1 MSSFKLIAVGNIQKT
16 IRSAVEAKRNAT
28 ISALFHGLVSSN
40 VAFAADMRREDA
52 ADFDVT
58 LRTLLPIRFNKEAGQ
73 YQFDQ
78 KKAFASAEKLGMGT
92 LSMNTLEQVR
102 ADYRNA
108 DKDQR
113 DAMVQE
119 FYGLCMD
126 YYAAQ
131 SQAAKAASLD
141 ADALRDSAY
150 NRVKSS
156 IKKAKEQGVTDA
168 ALVELLIAQGVDVR
182 AVLEAVVA

>member
-16 IRSAVEAKRNAT
+16 IKAAVEAKRNAT

-58 LRTLLPIRFNKEAGQ
+58 LRPLLPIRFNKEAGQ

-78 KKAFASAEKLGMGT
+78 KKAFASAEKLGFD
-92 LSMNTLEQVR
+92 LESVR
-102 ADYRNA
+102 VAYRNG
-108 DKDQR
+108 DKDSRENTVDSFFQICM
-113 DAMVQE
+113 A
-119 FYGLCMD
+119 FYE
-126 YYAAQ
+126 AQ

-141 ADALRDSAY
+141 ADALRDGAY

-182 AVLEAVVA
+182 KVLEAVTA